1 MVQTLT
7 PLSSTGVVFH
17 LAKGFSLMVE
27 VPLLLTVWWG
37 AYWGF
42 VPKLPVVP
50 TIMEGL
56 LRDFGGVAAAISGVC
71 A

>member
-1 MVQTLT
+1 M
-7 PLSSTGVVFH
+7 
-17 LAKGFSLMVE
+17 AKGFSLMVE

-37 AYWGF
+37 AYSGF

-50 TIMEGL
+50 TSMVGL